1 MINMGLIR
9 NLCSRESL
17 NSQAGTAICIVTCRG
32 IMLEILSFL
41 REEDIEQIDWTDSS
55 SKAELSALVP

>member
-17 NSQAGTAICIVTCRG
+17 NFQAGSANSVVISRG
-32 IMLEILSFL
+32 IVLEILSFL
-41 REEDIEQIDWTDSS
+41 REEDIEQ
-55 SKAELSALVP
+55 V